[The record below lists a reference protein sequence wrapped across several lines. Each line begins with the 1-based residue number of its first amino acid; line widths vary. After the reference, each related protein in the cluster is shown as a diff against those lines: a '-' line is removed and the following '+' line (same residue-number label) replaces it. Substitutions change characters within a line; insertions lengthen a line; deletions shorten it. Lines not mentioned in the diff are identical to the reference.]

1 MKDKL
6 INHLLYVIVPMIPVA
21 LMALVSL
28 WCYQKCDGNDVVP
41 TDTISASVDSTK
53 DTVYIEIH
61 DTVPDVKR
69 ERVLCYVK
77 VPVCDSD
84 STFRS
89 TFGRLQGK
97 NVQCSTFNVQ
107 RPDSATMAIVQR
119 EYSDDST
126 YTAYVS
132 GLLYQDW
139 PKLDSISVRQRTIT
153 NTITNT
159 VTLMKRQSRFTLSAG
174 IGYGYGFRYKGFEP
188 YIGITLGYRLLPP

>member
-1 MKDKL
+1 MKDKP
-6 INHLLYVIVPMIPVA
+6 INLLLYVIVPMIPVA
-21 LMALVSL
+21 IMAIVSL

-41 TDTISASVDSTK
+41 TDTLSVRVDSVR
-53 DTVYIEIH
+53 DTVYVEVH
-61 DTVPDVKR
+61 DTVPVVKR

-77 VPVCDSD
+77 VPARD

-107 RPDSATMAIVQR
+107 RSTFNDSMAVVQR

-139 PKLDSISVRQRTIT
+139 PRLDSITVRQRTIT
-153 NTITNT
+153 NTVTQT
-159 VTLMKRQSRFTLSAG
+159 VTLLKRQSRFTLSAG
-174 IGYGYGFRYKGFEP
+174 IGYGYGIRYKGFEP

>member
-6 INHLLYVIVPMIPVA
+6 INHLLYVIIPMIPVA
-21 LMALVSL
+21 LMAIVSL

-41 TDTISASVDSTK
+41 TDTLSVRVDSVR
-53 DTVYIEIH
+53 DTVYVEVH
-61 DTVPDVKR
+61 DTVPVVKR

-77 VPVCDSD
+77 VPVRD

-97 NVQCSTFNVQ
+97 NVQCSTFN
-107 RPDSATMAIVQR
+107 DSMAVVQR

-132 GLLYQDW
+132 GLLYQNW
-139 PKLDSISVRQRTIT
+139 PKLDSITVRQRTIT
-153 NTITNT
+153 NTVTQT

-174 IGYGYGFRYKGFEP
+174 IGYGYGIRYKGFEP

>member
-6 INHLLYVIVPMIPVA
+6 INLLLYVIVPMIPVA
-21 LMALVSL
+21 IMAIVSL

-41 TDTISASVDSTK
+41 TDTLSVRVDSVR
-53 DTVYIEIH
+53 DTVYVEVH
-61 DTVPDVKR
+61 DTVPVVKR

-77 VPVCDSD
+77 VPVRD

-97 NVQCSTFNVQ
+97 NVQCSTFN
-107 RPDSATMAIVQR
+107 DSMAVVQR

-132 GLLYQDW
+132 GLLYQGW
-139 PKLDSISVRQRTIT
+139 PKLDSITVRQRTIT
-153 NTITNT
+153 NTVTQT
-159 VTLMKRQSRFTLSAG
+159 VTLLRRQSRFTLSAG
-174 IGYGYGFRYKGFEP
+174 IGYGYGISYKGFEP
-188 YIGITLGYRLLPP
+188 YIGITLGYILLPP

>member
-6 INHLLYVIVPMIPVA
+6 INLLLYVIVPMIPVA
-21 LMALVSL
+21 IMAIVSL

-41 TDTISASVDSTK
+41 TDTLSVRVDSVR
-53 DTVYIEIH
+53 DTVYVEVH
-61 DTVPDVKR
+61 DTVPVVKR

-77 VPVCDSD
+77 VPVRD

-97 NVQCSTFNVQ
+97 NVQRSTFN
-107 RPDSATMAIVQR
+107 DSMAVVQR

-139 PKLDSISVRQRTIT
+139 PKLDSITVRQRTIT
-153 NTITNT
+153 NTVTQT
-159 VTLMKRQSRFTLSAG
+159 VTLLRRQSRFTLSAG
-174 IGYGYGFRYKGFEP
+174 IGYGYGIRYKGFEP

>member
-6 INHLLYVIVPMIPVA
+6 INLLLYVIVPMIPVA
-21 LMALVSL
+21 IMAIVSL

-41 TDTISASVDSTK
+41 TDTLSVRVDSVR
-53 DTVYIEIH
+53 DTVYVEVH
-61 DTVPDVKR
+61 DTVPVVKR

-77 VPVCDSD
+77 VPVRDP
-84 STFRS
+84 TFRS

-107 RPDSATMAIVQR
+107 RSTFNDSMAVVQR

-139 PKLDSISVRQRTIT
+139 PRLDSITVRQRTIT
-153 NTITNT
+153 NTVTQT
-159 VTLMKRQSRFTLSAG
+159 VTLLKRQSRFTLSAG
-174 IGYGYGFRYKGFEP
+174 IGYGYGIRYKGFEP

>member
-6 INHLLYVIVPMIPVA
+6 IDHLLYVIIPMIPVA
-21 LMALVSL
+21 IMAIVSL
-28 WCYQKCDGNDVVP
+28 WCYQKCDGE
-41 TDTISASVDSTK
+41 ASVPADTLSVRVDSVR
-53 DTVYIEIH
+53 DTVYVEVH
-61 DTVPDVKR
+61 DTVPVVKR

-77 VPVCDSD
+77 VPVRD

-97 NVQCSTFNVQ
+97 NVQCSTFN
-107 RPDSATMAIVQR
+107 DSMAVVQR

-139 PKLDSISVRQRTIT
+139 PKLDSITVRQRTIT
-153 NTITNT
+153 NTVTQT

-174 IGYGYGFRYKGFEP
+174 IGYGYGIRYKGFEP

>member
-6 INHLLYVIVPMIPVA
+6 INLLLYVIVPMIPVA
-21 LMALVSL
+21 LMAIVSL
-28 WCYQKCDGNDVVP
+28 WCYQKCDGEAPVP
-41 TDTISASVDSTK
+41 ADTLSVRVDSVR
-53 DTVYIEIH
+53 DTVYVEVH
-61 DTVPDVKR
+61 DTVPVVKR

-77 VPVCDSD
+77 VPVRD
-84 STFRS
+84 STF
-89 TFGRLQGK
+89 

-107 RPDSATMAIVQR
+107 RSTFNDSMAVVQR

-139 PKLDSISVRQRTIT
+139 PKLDSITVRQRTIT
-153 NTITNT
+153 NTVTQT
-159 VTLMKRQSRFTLSAG
+159 VTLLRRQSRFTLSAG
-174 IGYGYGFRYKGFEP
+174 IGYGYGIRYKGFEP

>member
-6 INHLLYVIVPMIPVA
+6 INLLLYVIVPMIPVA
-21 LMALVSL
+21 IMAIVSL

-41 TDTISASVDSTK
+41 TDTLSVRVDSVR
-53 DTVYIEIH
+53 DTVYVEVH
-61 DTVPDVKR
+61 DTVPVVKR

-77 VPVCDSD
+77 VPARD

-107 RPDSATMAIVQR
+107 RSTFNDSMAVVQR

-139 PKLDSISVRQRTIT
+139 PRLDSITVRQRTIT
-153 NTITNT
+153 NTVTQT
-159 VTLMKRQSRFTLSAG
+159 VTLLKRQSRFTLSAG
-174 IGYGYGFRYKGFEP
+174 IGYGYGIRYKGFEP

>member
-6 INHLLYVIVPMIPVA
+6 INHLLYVIIPMIPVA
-21 LMALVSL
+21 LMAIVSL

-41 TDTISASVDSTK
+41 TDTLSVRVDSVR
-53 DTVYIEIH
+53 DTVYVEVH
-61 DTVPDVKR
+61 DTVPVVKR

-77 VPVCDSD
+77 VPVRD

-97 NVQCSTFNVQ
+97 NVQCSTFN
-107 RPDSATMAIVQR
+107 DSMAVVQR

-139 PKLDSISVRQRTIT
+139 PKLDSITVRQRTIT
-153 NTITNT
+153 NTVTQT
-159 VTLMKRQSRFTLSAG
+159 VALMKRQSRFTLSAG
-174 IGYGYGFRYKGFEP
+174 IGYGYGIRYKGFEP

>member
-6 INHLLYVIVPMIPVA
+6 IDHLLYVIIPMIPVA
-21 LMALVSL
+21 IMAIVSL

-41 TDTISASVDSTK
+41 TDTLSVRVDSVR
-53 DTVYIEIH
+53 DTVYVEVH
-61 DTVPDVKR
+61 DTVPVVKR

-77 VPVCDSD
+77 VPVRD
-84 STFRS
+84 STF
-89 TFGRLQGK
+89 
-97 NVQCSTFNVQ
+97 N
-107 RPDSATMAIVQR
+107 DSMAVVQR

-139 PKLDSISVRQRTIT
+139 PKLDSITVRQRTIT
-153 NTITNT
+153 NTVTQT
-159 VTLMKRQSRFTLSAG
+159 VTLLKRQSRFTLSAG
-174 IGYGYGFRYKGFEP
+174 VGYGYGIRYKGFEP

>member
-1 MKDKL
+1 MKDRL
-6 INHLLYVIVPMIPVA
+6 IDHLLYVIVPIIPVA
-21 LMALVSL
+21 IMAIVSL
-28 WCYQKCDGNDVVP
+28 WCYQRCDGETPVP
-41 TDTISASVDSTK
+41 ADTLSVRVDSVR
-53 DTVYIEIH
+53 DTVYVEVH
-61 DTVPDVKR
+61 DTVPVVKR

-77 VPVCDSD
+77 VPVRD

-97 NVQCSTFNVQ
+97 NVQRSTFN
-107 RPDSATMAIVQR
+107 DSMAVVQR

-139 PKLDSISVRQRTIT
+139 PKLDSITVRQRTIT
-153 NTITNT
+153 NTVTQT
-159 VTLMKRQSRFTLSAG
+159 VTLLKRQSRFTLSAG
-174 IGYGYGFRYKGFEP
+174 IGYGYGIRYKGFEP

>member
-6 INHLLYVIVPMIPVA
+6 INLLLYVIVPMIPVA
-21 LMALVSL
+21 IMAIVSL

-41 TDTISASVDSTK
+41 TDTLSVRVDSVR
-53 DTVYIEIH
+53 DTVYVEVH
-61 DTVPDVKR
+61 DTVPVVKR

-77 VPVCDSD
+77 VPVRD

-107 RPDSATMAIVQR
+107 RSTFNDSMAVVQR

-132 GLLYQDW
+132 GLLYQGW
-139 PKLDSISVRQRTIT
+139 PKLDSITVRQRTIT
-153 NTITNT
+153 NTVTQT
-159 VTLMKRQSRFTLSAG
+159 VTLLKRQSRFTLSAG
-174 IGYGYGFRYKGFEP
+174 IGYGYGIRYKGFEP

>member
-6 INHLLYVIVPMIPVA
+6 INLLLYVIVPMIPVA
-21 LMALVSL
+21 IMAIVSL

-41 TDTISASVDSTK
+41 TDTLSVRVDSVR
-53 DTVYIEIH
+53 DTVYVEVH
-61 DTVPDVKR
+61 DTVPVVKR

-77 VPVCDSD
+77 VPVRD

-97 NVQCSTFNVQ
+97 NVQCSTFN
-107 RPDSATMAIVQR
+107 DSMAVVQR

-139 PKLDSISVRQRTIT
+139 PKLDSITVRQRTIT
-153 NTITNT
+153 NTVTQT
-159 VTLMKRQSRFTLSAG
+159 VTLLKRQSRFTLSAG
-174 IGYGYGFRYKGFEP
+174 ISYGYGIRYKGFEP

>member
-1 MKDKL
+1 MRNRVIDF
-6 INHLLYVIVPMIPVA
+6 LLYSVVPLIPIA
-21 LMALVSL
+21 IMAAVSL
-28 WCYQKCDGNDVVP
+28 WCYRQCGDGDGEAPADTVSVVRNE
-41 TDTISASVDSTK
+41 VH
-53 DTVYIEIH
+53 DTVYVEVH
-61 DTVPDVKR
+61 DTVPVVKR

-77 VPVCDSD
+77 VPVRD

-97 NVQCSTFNVQ
+97 NAQCSTFN
-107 RPDSATMAIVQR
+107 DSMAVVQR

-139 PKLDSISVRQRTIT
+139 PKLDSITVRQRTIT
-153 NTITNT
+153 NTVTQT
-159 VTLMKRQSRFTLSAG
+159 VTLLRRQSRFTLSAG
-174 IGYGYGFRYKGFEP
+174 IGYGYGFSYRGFEP

>member
-6 INHLLYVIVPMIPVA
+6 INHLLYVIIPMIPVA
-21 LMALVSL
+21 LMAIVSL

-41 TDTISASVDSTK
+41 TDTLSVRVDSVR
-53 DTVYIEIH
+53 DTVYVEVH
-61 DTVPDVKR
+61 DTVPVVKR
-69 ERVLCYVK
+69 ECVLCYVK
-77 VPVCDSD
+77 VPVRD

-97 NVQCSTFNVQ
+97 NVQCSTFN
-107 RPDSATMAIVQR
+107 DSMAVVQR

-139 PKLDSISVRQRTIT
+139 PKLDSITVRQRTIT
-153 NTITNT
+153 NTVTQT
-159 VTLMKRQSRFTLSAG
+159 VTLLRRQSRFTISAG
-174 IGYGYGFRYKGFEP
+174 VGYGYGIRYKGFEP